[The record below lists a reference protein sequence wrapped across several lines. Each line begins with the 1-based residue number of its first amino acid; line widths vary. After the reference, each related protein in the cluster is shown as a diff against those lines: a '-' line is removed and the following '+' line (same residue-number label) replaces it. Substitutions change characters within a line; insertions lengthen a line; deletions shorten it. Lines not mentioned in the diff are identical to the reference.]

1 MIFNKKM
8 FNFFSANKL
17 ISKNHSGFVLADSGI
32 NQLLSITGDIL
43 TSVCNGLEV
52 KSIFR
57 HI

>member
-1 MIFNKKM
+1 M

-32 NQLLSITGDIL
+32 NQLLSITHDIL